1 VLTKPTD
8 IPATPGC
15 YLYRNDAGDVVYVG
29 KAKSLK
35 ARLSNYFQ
43 RPEVLDQKTRAL
55 MEEATHLEWI
65 VVKTE
70 ADALLLENDLIKSYQ
85 PRYNLRLKD
94 DKSYPYV
101 ALDQRSPFPVAYLTR
116 ARHVKGVK
124 YFGPYIEVRPVRTMI
139 DELLQT
145 FPLRSCSTSKFELHQ
160 RLQRPCL
167 LYDIKK
173 CSGPCI
179 GAIDEEEYKSL
190 VDHWARFFDGDVKP
204 LRGILTEQM
213 TTSAGLRHYEAAAKY
228 RDALGALERAASAQ
242 HVVLAET
249 ENLDVVAVATHQS
262 RAVTVRFRVRHGRI
276 IGRSVHY
283 VDRSMDEDE
292 AQILEAVVSELFR
305 DSADIPAL
313 VVVSAEAAR
322 SDWVADTL
330 SQRRGRRVTV
340 FAPARGQRRRVLE
353 TAEHDARSLI
363 ERDTV
368 RREADHNVRSRAL
381 RELADALQLP
391 APPYRM
397 ECFDMSHLQGTNYV
411 GSMVVFEDGLPA
423 KDQYRHFNIKEILGN
438 DDAGAMAEVVR
449 RRLVRWRDDQSGR
462 FRPSNLVIID
472 GGLPQLGAVLRIAE
486 ELGMTSIEFV
496 ALAKRE
502 ELLYRPGREDPV
514 YLERGSEALY
524 LVQRIRD
531 EAHRFAITF
540 HRSKRGRSMVHSL
553 LDGVEGLGPKRRD
566 RLLEVFGSVSVIRSA
581 SLEELRA
588 LSWLPE
594 EVAQN
599 IYDALRAPGRPVLKR
614 GRDDD

>member
-1 VLTKPTD
+1 MLSKPTD
-8 IPATPGC
+8 IPASPGC
-15 YLYRNDAGDVVYVG
+15 YLYRNNAGQVIYVG

-35 ARLSNYFQ
+35 NRIANYFQ

-55 MEEATHLEWI
+55 MEEATSLDWI

-101 ALDQRSPFPVAYLTR
+101 AIDSRTPFPVAYLTR
-116 ARHVKGVK
+116 ARHAKGVR
-124 YFGPYIEVRPVRTMI
+124 YFGPFIEVRPVRTMI

-145 FPLRSCSTSKFELHQ
+145 FPLRSCSSSKFDLHQ
-160 RLQRPCL
+160 RLERPCL

-173 CSGPCI
+173 CSGPCV
-179 GAIDEEEYKSL
+179 GAISEKEYGDL
-190 VDHWARFFDGDVKP
+190 VQHWARFFDGDVKP
-204 LRGILTEQM
+204 LRSILNERM
-213 TTSAGLRHYEAAAKY
+213 TSAAEQRHYEAAAKF
-228 RDALGALERAASAQ
+228 RDAVAALERAAAAQ

-249 ENLDVVAVATHQS
+249 ENLDVIAVATHQS

-276 IGRSVHY
+276 TGRSVHY

-292 AQILEAVVSELFR
+292 AQIVEAVLSDLYPEA
-305 DSADIPAL
+305 ADIPPV
-313 VVVSAEAAR
+313 VVVSDSTGR
-322 SDWVADTL
+322 SSWIGATL
-330 SQRRGRRVTV
+330 RQRRGRKVDV
-340 FAPARGQRRRVLE
+340 VSPSRGQRRRVLE
-353 TAEHDARSLI
+353 TAEHDARALI
-363 ERDTV
+363 ERDSL
-368 RREADHNVRSRAL
+368 RRQADHNVRSRAL
-381 RELADALQLP
+381 RELADALDLDT
-391 APPYRM
+391 PPYRM

-423 KDQYRHFNIKEILGN
+423 KDQYRHFNVKEILGN

-449 RRLVRWRDDQSGR
+449 RRLIRWREDESGR

-472 GGLPQLGAVLRIAE
+472 GGLPQLNAVLEIARSLE
-486 ELGMTSIEFV
+486 MTSIEFV

-502 ELLYRPGREDPV
+502 ELLYRPGRSEPV

-540 HRSKRGRSMVHSL
+540 HRSKRGRSMIHSL
-553 LDGVEGLGPKRRD
+553 LDDVEGLGPKRRD
-566 RLLEVFGSVSVIRSA
+566 RLMEVFGSVSNIRSA

-588 LSWLPE
+588 LSWLPDD
-594 EVAQN
+594 VAQN
-599 IYDALRAPGRPVLKR
+599 IYDSLRAPSRPALRR

>member
-1 VLTKPTD
+1 MLTKPTD
-8 IPATPGC
+8 IPSAPGC
-15 YLYRNDAGDVVYVG
+15 YLYRNEAGDVVYVG
-29 KAKSLK
+29 KAKILK
-35 ARLSNYFQ
+35 ARLANYFQ

-55 MEEATHLEWI
+55 MEEATSLDWI

-94 DKSYPYV
+94 DKSYPFV
-101 ALDQRSPFPVAYLTR
+101 AIDSRTTFPVAYLTR
-116 ARHVKGVK
+116 ARHVKGVR
-124 YFGPYIEVRPVRTMI
+124 YFGPFIEVRPVRTMI

-145 FPLRSCSTSKFELHQ
+145 FPLRSCSSSKFEFHQ
-160 RLQRPCL
+160 RLARPCL

-179 GAIDEEEYKSL
+179 GAISEEEYSDL
-190 VDHWARFFDGDVKP
+190 VAHWARFFDGDVKP
-204 LRGILTEQM
+204 LRGILEERMSEAAQR
-213 TTSAGLRHYEAAAKY
+213 RHYEAAAKY
-228 RDALGALERAASAQ
+228 RDALSALERAAAAQ
-242 HVVLAET
+242 HVVLSDS
-249 ENLDVVAVATHQS
+249 ENLDVVAVSIHQS

-292 AQILEAVVSELFR
+292 AQILEAVLSELFP
-305 DSADIPAL
+305 DPSDIPPL
-313 VVVSAEAAR
+313 VVVSAPAAR
-322 SDWVADTL
+322 SVWVREAL
-330 SQRRGRRVTV
+330 SQRRGRRVEI
-340 FAPARGQRRRVLE
+340 ASPSRGPRRRVLD

-363 ERDTV
+363 ERDTL

-381 RELADALQLP
+381 RELADALGLS
-391 APPYRM
+391 APPFRM

-423 KDQYRHFNIKEILGN
+423 KDQYRHFNVKEILGN

-472 GGLPQLGAVLRIAE
+472 GGLPQLNAVLAIADD
-486 ELGMTSIEFV
+486 LGMTTIEFV

-502 ELLYRPGREDPV
+502 ELLYRPGRSEPV

-553 LDGVEGLGPKRRD
+553 LDDVEGLGPKRRD
-566 RLLEVFGSVSVIRSA
+566 RLLEVFGSMSNIRAA
-581 SLEELRA
+581 SLEELRG
-588 LSWLPE
+588 LSWLPDD
-594 EVAQN
+594 VAQN
-599 IYDALRAPGRPVLKR
+599 IYDSLRAPSRPPLQR